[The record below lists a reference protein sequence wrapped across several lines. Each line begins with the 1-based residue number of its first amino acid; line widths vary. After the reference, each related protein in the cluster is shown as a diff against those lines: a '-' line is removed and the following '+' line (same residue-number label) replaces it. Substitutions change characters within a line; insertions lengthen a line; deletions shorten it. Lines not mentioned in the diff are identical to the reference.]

1 MSLNSKRCIAE
12 LPLRAGLIR
21 AVYTCQYVRL
31 LYSVY
36 CHRNS
41 EIQHFECSDTIEIR
55 NRIIFIFYPGLRLY
69 IHTLYIDP
77 YCLRVCVP
85 LTEPDA
91 QGAEVHECRS
101 ERQAV

>member
-1 MSLNSKRCIAE
+1 MCI
-12 LPLRAGLIR
+12 
-21 AVYTCQYVRL
+21 VT
-31 LYSVY
+31 
-36 CHRNS
+36 
-41 EIQHFECSDTIEIR
+41 EIQRYSSDT
-55 NRIIFIFYPGLRLY
+55 GLRLY